1 MLKKIKLLICLVI
14 ACSMLS
20 VNVLGAG
27 VIKDVKGKEN
37 SNITVKYNGKVQTLK
52 NASGKVVY
60 PVVINGV
67 VYLPVDSVASM
78 VGMKG
83 TYDTKTQ
90 TVNIT
95 KVDTTVTEKQNT
107 GSVQKASN
115 KGTFEDPVEFGKSF
129 TWSDKS
135 TSKGFGFTSTVT
147 MSVKSVKPITK
158 EEIEKMGF
166 RITSDDKVSYVLV
179 NLNIVGQNVKATDAP
194 DGLYYSLTTPNIWGS
209 YTTSEK
215 YVIGGTD
222 YGFDGSISR
231 NLDDRYSYGKNKMA
245 NGATVSKIDYSGQ
258 VLLPLVKGET
268 NYLVMSKSDY
278 SIDTDERKIFFKLN

>member
-95 KVDTTVTEKQNT
+95 KVDTTVSSKENT
-107 GSVQKASN
+107 GTVEKSKNA
-115 KGTFEDPVEFGKSF
+115 GTFKDPVEFGKSF

-135 TSKGFGFTSTVT
+135 TTDGYGFTSTVT
-147 MSVKSVKPITK
+147 MSIQSVKPITAD
-158 EEIEKMGF
+158 EIKNLGF
-166 RITSDDKVSYVLV
+166 KISSSTDISYVMVKL
-179 NLNIVGQNVKATDAP
+179 NLVGQNVKATDAP

-231 NLDDRYSYGKNKMA
+231 NLDDRYPYGKNKMS

-258 VLLPLVKGET
+258 VLLPIVKGET

-278 SIDTDERKIFFKLN
+278 NIDTDERKIFFKLN